1 MTADTSGKKSRVY
14 KKNGQGRLALKNNGP
29 LYSYPMGIW
38 FLVFFVAPIL
48 IILVFSFMKQDY
60 YGGVIKEFSIEAYK
74 QVFSPMYGK
83 VYLRIIIP
91 FWTNSM
97 IRIFAWMSI
106 LETNGFLHNILISI
120 GLMPENSKL
129 LYNQGAVILVMIY
142 MFLPYAILPIFSSI
156 DKFDFSLLEAARDLG
171 ATKAQSMFKVLLPEI
186 QSGILT
192 AFIFTF
198 IPIFGSYTVPDLIGG
213 KDDTVL
219 GTVIVNQV
227 MHSRNMPVASAF
239 SVVITLVSTVGV
251 VLMLYS
257 SRRQKMDMLSKKR
270 NG

>member
-1 MTADTSGKKSRVY
+1 
-14 KKNGQGRLALKNNGP
+14 
-29 LYSYPMGIW
+29 
-38 FLVFFVAPIL
+38 
-48 IILVFSFMKQDY
+48 
-60 YGGVIKEFSIEAYK
+60 
-74 QVFSPMYGK
+74 
-83 VYLRIIIP
+83 
-91 FWTNSM
+91 
-97 IRIFAWMSI
+97 
-106 LETNGFLHNILISI
+106 
-120 GLMPENSKL
+120 
-129 LYNQGAVILVMIY
+129 
-142 MFLPYAILPIFSSI
+142 
-156 DKFDFSLLEAARDLG
+156 
-171 ATKAQSMFKVLLPEI
+171 MFKVLLPEI

-213 KDDTVL
+213 KNDTVL